1 MSKKRNAA
9 DLAADM
15 GMAGFHAGVTMWYR
29 LPMMAAAFVTTG
41 KSDDEMTRMVS
52 EKFTAVIEGAFDA
65 QLETMK
71 FVAAAVTGRLELDDF
86 AGAPVTIATA
96 GLRPAFRA
104 VKANSRRLHR
114 KHSG

>member
-1 MSKKRNAA
+1 MSRKRNAA

-15 GMAGFHAGVTMWYR
+15 GMAGFHAGVTLWYR
-29 LPMMAAAFVTTG
+29 LPMMAAAFATTG

-52 EKFTAVIEGAFDA
+52 EKFSAVIEGALDA

-71 FVAAAVTGRLELDDF
+71 FAAAAGHGRLKLDDI
-86 AGAPVTIATA
+86 AGAPVTIAAA
-96 GLRPAFRA
+96 GLRPAFRT

>member
-9 DLAADM
+9 DFAADL
-15 GMAGFHAGVTMWYR
+15 GMAGFHTGVTLWYR
-29 LPMMAAAFVTTG
+29 LPMMAAAFASSG
-41 KSDDEMTRMVS
+41 KSDNEMTRMVS
-52 EKFTAVIEGAFDA
+52 EKFAAVMEGALDA

-71 FVAAAVTGRLELDDF
+71 FAAAAVTGRLKLDDI
-86 AGAPVTIATA
+86 AGAPVTIAAA

-114 KHSG
+114 KHSS